1 MTKKTKQIVVIF
13 IIIIIAFVIFKMLS
27 PNTNSTNTTL
37 AVDKTN
43 SAGAIDGQE
52 IKVKLTKLNEVT
64 LDDSIFSNKIFTS
77 LISFEKPIADQI
89 PGRKNPFLPIG
100 ADNSATNL
108 YGATT
113 TLGATSTLRAR

>member
-1 MTKKTKQIVVIF
+1 MTKKTKQIAVIF
-13 IIIIIAFVIFKMLS
+13 IIIIVAFVIFKMLTS
-27 PNTNSTNTTL
+27 NTNSSNTTL

-52 IKVKLTKLNEVT
+52 IKAKLTKLNDVK

-77 LISFEKPIADQI
+77 LISFEKPIADQV

-100 ADNSATNL
+100 ADTSATNL
-108 YGATT
+108 SGATT
-113 TLGATSTLRAR
+113 TLRATSTLRAQ